1 MPRRRSRTWQAA
13 RISARW
19 RSRSGEALAFA
30 MPLRH
35 IDVVIRSGIVPCTI
49 NLREETKM
57 RTILVGAALI
67 ALTVG
72 ASAQDKRPDYG
83 TAINAAAAK
92 KIAAGVV
99 AECQKNGWNV
109 AVAVVDNHGFLVY
122 FERMDNTQ
130 TASMDIAIGKARAAA
145 TYRRPTRVFMDV
157 INKGGVA
164 TATLPGVF
172 ASPGGVPI
180 MADGKVTGA
189 VGVSGPT
196 GDQDEQCSKA
206 GLETT

>member
-1 MPRRRSRTWQAA
+1 MRIVLVAA
-13 RISARW
+13 
-19 RSRSGEALAFA
+19 ALA
-30 MPLRH
+30 
-35 IDVVIRSGIVPCTI
+35 
-49 NLREETKM
+49 
-57 RTILVGAALI
+57 

-83 TAINAAAAK
+83 TAVNAAGAK
-92 KIAAGVV
+92 KIAAGAV

-130 TASMDIAIGKARAAA
+130 TASMDIAVGKARAAA
-145 TYRRPTRVFMDV
+145 TYRRPTRVFMEA
-157 INKGGVA
+157 INKGGPA

-180 MADGKVTGA
+180 MVDGKVTGA
-189 VGVSGPT
+189 VGVSGVT
-196 GDQDEQCSKA
+196 GDQDEQCAKA
-206 GLETT
+206 GLGTT

>member
-1 MPRRRSRTWQAA
+1 
-13 RISARW
+13 
-19 RSRSGEALAFA
+19 
-30 MPLRH
+30 
-35 IDVVIRSGIVPCTI
+35 
-49 NLREETKM
+49 M
-57 RTILVGAALI
+57 RTILAAVALV

-72 ASAQDKRPDYG
+72 ASAQDKRPEYG
-83 TAINAAAAK
+83 TEINVAGAK

-130 TASMDIAIGKARAAA
+130 MASVEIAVGKAKAAA
-145 TYRRPTRVFMDV
+145 TYRRPTRVFADV

-172 ASPGGVPI
+172 ASPGGLPI
-180 MADGKVTGA
+180 MVDGKVTGG
-189 VGVSGPT
+189 VGVSGVT

-206 GLETT
+206 GLGAS

>member
-1 MPRRRSRTWQAA
+1 
-13 RISARW
+13 
-19 RSRSGEALAFA
+19 
-30 MPLRH
+30 
-35 IDVVIRSGIVPCTI
+35 
-49 NLREETKM
+49 M
-57 RTILVGAALI
+57 RTILVAAALA
-67 ALTVG
+67 ALATS

-83 TAINAAAAK
+83 TAVNAAGAK

-109 AVAVVDNHGFLVY
+109 AVAVVDTHGFLVY

-130 TASMDIAIGKARAAA
+130 TASMDIAVGKARAAA

-157 INKGGVA
+157 INKGGPA

-180 MADGKVTGA
+180 MVDGKVTGA
-189 VGVSGPT
+189 VGVSGVT
-196 GDQDEQCSKA
+196 GDQDEQCAKA
-206 GLETT
+206 GLGTT

>member
-1 MPRRRSRTWQAA
+1 
-13 RISARW
+13 
-19 RSRSGEALAFA
+19 
-30 MPLRH
+30 
-35 IDVVIRSGIVPCTI
+35 
-49 NLREETKM
+49 M
-57 RTILVGAALI
+57 RTILVAAALA

-83 TAINAAAAK
+83 TAVNAAGAK

-130 TASMDIAIGKARAAA
+130 TASMDIAVGKARAAA
-145 TYRRPTRVFMDV
+145 TYRRPTRAFMDV
-157 INKGGVA
+157 INKGGPA
-164 TATLPGVF
+164 TATLGGGLT

-180 MADGKVTGA
+180 MVDGKVTGG
-189 VGVSGPT
+189 VGVSGVT
-196 GDQDEQCSKA
+196 GDQDEQCAKA
-206 GLETT
+206 GLGMK